1 MQPFQNAD
9 RVVVVL
15 PRLDPTLSGHLALFE
30 LERVGFEAELGAPVE
45 FSATDPGGGCRWLLE
60 IDPAHD
66 SAAITSR
73 EPGDLTI
80 TSRARDVAGIFE
92 ALNLW
97 RTVRRSGRAAAA
109 TDCTSLDQA
118 IERIVVEVAHA
129 YPAFELRGLDWD
141 AICER
146 GREKVRS
153 ADDPLAAAQA
163 WLAELDDSHTW
174 VWPGHANLPYA
185 LCVEPDAVRFTYVP
199 RGSAAYAAGVRPGWR
214 LATLDD
220 ELPDAAG
227 WLERTAAPPHSRP
240 ALAGRRLL
248 AGPAGVPRLLTALD
262 VRGNSR
268 SWQEALKPGPPEPA
282 VSWRRL
288 DSGAGYLR
296 VAAWLDDVDEAI
308 DAALH
313 ELRGCES
320 LVVDLRRNP
329 GGSLVAACR
338 TRDRF
343 VRASTT
349 LGSIRHS
356 LGAGRLS
363 EPTPLL
369 AEPTPLLA
377 EPAARAWAGRL
388 VVLTDELT
396 FSSSEDFLL
405 GLQGL
410 PHVWV
415 VGTPSGGGS
424 GRPRHLRLLP
434 GWLLTVS
441 TALTFD
447 RNGRCVEGAGLP
459 VDVHVQPSLSETDD
473 VLEAAAAL

>member
-1 MQPFQNAD
+1 MRIRPSSCA
-9 RVVVVL
+9 
-15 PRLDPTLSGHLALFE
+15 ALTGT
-30 LERVGFEAELGAPVE
+30 R
-45 FSATDPGGGCRWLLE
+45 SA
-60 IDPAHD
+60 
-66 SAAITSR
+66 SAAVEKVQER
-73 EPGDLTI
+73 RRPARCRAGMAR
-80 TSRARDVAGIFE
+80 RARRLTHVGLAGSRQISRMPS
-92 ALNLW
+92 ASS
-97 RTVRRSGRAAAA
+97 RTPFGSR
-109 TDCTSLDQA
+109 
-118 IERIVVEVAHA
+118 
-129 YPAFELRGLDWD
+129 
-141 AICER
+141 
-146 GREKVRS
+146 
-153 ADDPLAAAQA
+153 
-163 WLAELDDSHTW
+163 
-174 VWPGHANLPYA
+174 
-185 LCVEPDAVRFTYVP
+185 YVP

-369 AEPTPLLA
+369 AEPTPLPRSRRA
-377 EPAARAWAGRL
+377 GPAGW
-388 VVLTDELT
+388 
-396 FSSSEDFLL
+396 SSSPTSSPSPRARTSYSDSRGFE
-405 GLQGL
+405 
-410 PHVWV
+410 HVRV

-424 GRPRHLRLLP
+424 GRPRMLRLLP
-434 GWLLTVS
+434 GWTLTVS

-447 RNGRCVEGAGLP
+447 RNGRCIEGAGLP
-459 VDVHVQPSLSETDD
+459 VDVHVPPSLSRDRRRCSR
-473 VLEAAAAL
+473 LRRLL